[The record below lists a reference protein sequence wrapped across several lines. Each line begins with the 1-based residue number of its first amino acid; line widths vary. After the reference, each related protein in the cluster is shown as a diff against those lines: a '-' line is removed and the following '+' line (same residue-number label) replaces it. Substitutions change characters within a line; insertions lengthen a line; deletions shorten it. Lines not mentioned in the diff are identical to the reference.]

1 MPWLTDLIESLGA
14 AIYVALF
21 LYCVYKSG
29 LLPLFAG
36 VAAQQGYLKSDRFG
50 CQCWRAASWPT
61 SPFSLARRYGI
72 EWAARWPNSIERLS
86 TRER

>member
-29 LLPLFAG
+29 LLPPFAG
-36 VAAQQGYLKSDRFG
+36 VAAQQGLRNRIGLDVSAGGRYRGRRDPFFLGPPVWNRMG
-50 CQCWRAASWPT
+50 RA
-61 SPFSLARRYGI
+61 LAQV
-72 EWAARWPNSIERLS
+72 LS
-86 TRER
+86 SA